1 MPLIHSASKQALSS
15 NIHELSKTGRP
26 HKQVIAIAL
35 SEQRKNKSPIG
46 LKQNKNIG
54 VKKSGY

>member
-1 MPLIHSASKQALSS
+1 MPLIHSASKEALSS

-35 SEQRKNKSPIG
+35 SEQRKNGRGIG
-46 LKQNKNIG
+46 LAKKPNIG